1 MPLGLLLIIH
11 LVSFLPH
18 FYPAVISLRLT
29 FFLFSF
35 GKHLASSMLT
45 FPSLILKF
53 NAIIKMRSTYYLF
66 LNKKSILV
74 GNKQKYLFIWNSLG
88 FSEDRQH
95 LKLLDCR
102 IFIRFEQILTP
113 LSSLYPLLKIKEN
126 SNYVHIRISQH
137 INQFSK

>member
-1 MPLGLLLIIH
+1 
-11 LVSFLPH
+11 
-18 FYPAVISLRLT
+18 
-29 FFLFSF
+29 
-35 GKHLASSMLT
+35 MLT

-88 FSEDRQH
+88 FSEDSQH
-95 LKLLDCR
+95 LKLLDFR

-113 LSSLYPLLKIKEN
+113 LSSLYALLKIKLKLC
-126 SNYVHIRISQH
+126 SH
-137 INQFSK
+137 

>member
-1 MPLGLLLIIH
+1 
-11 LVSFLPH
+11 
-18 FYPAVISLRLT
+18 
-29 FFLFSF
+29 
-35 GKHLASSMLT
+35 MLT

-88 FSEDRQH
+88 FSEDSQH
-95 LKLLDCR
+95 LKLLDFR

-113 LSSLYPLLKIKEN
+113 LSSLYALLKIKEN

-137 INQFSK
+137 INQFLK